1 MPRLRTFA
9 AATTLAAASVS
20 LVSVASPSEA
30 SATTTHYSFHA
41 NGWATRVRGGDLPAN
56 SGDLGYQSTS
66 CTRIAGRDKVNRT
79 AGATLPG
86 IGKIGATVTRTRT
99 IKSGHRLEARTVHKV
114 ASITLAQS
122 ALGSLSI
129 VGIESIARAYHNST
143 GFHAAGDTSI
153 GKIQLKT
160 PLGTQTFPIPSPKR
174 DLTIPG
180 VATISLGKV
189 SHSRGAHGARSS
201 VAGLHIKVAATDTT
215 IDVARAKA
223 KIADG
228 APSGVFTGFSDAIDA
243 SALGGVGSV
252 GRNPLI
258 HVPCS
263 GSHGKLRS
271 KSLAGLPLGNATQ
284 GLVSVSGLTSSNR
297 SDQDK
302 TSMGGYS
309 RATVA
314 KVSLGGGQIVV
325 KGLRAQA
332 NVKWRKGH
340 GFHVNKRGTTFAS
353 VQIAGQSV
361 PVSQLRDALNKVDI
375 PGLAKIQTGY
385 VLHRGKNKIEVVALR
400 LTLLDATDQSK
411 TVVNIG
417 HARFAVHRHS

>member
-1 MPRLRTFA
+1 MPRLRTLA
-9 AATTLAAASVS
+9 VATTLAAASVS

-30 SATTTHYSFHA
+30 QTTATHYSFHA
-41 NGWATRVRGGDLPAN
+41 NGWGTRVRGGNLPVN

-66 CTRIAGRDKVNRT
+66 CTRMSGKDLVNRT

-86 IGKIGATVTRTRT
+86 VGKIGATVTRTRT
-99 IKSGHRLEARTVHKV
+99 IKSGGRLEARSTHRV

-122 ALGSLSI
+122 TLGTLSI
-129 VGIESIARAYHNST
+129 VGIESVARAYHDAH

-153 GKIQLKT
+153 GKIELKT

-180 VATISLGKV
+180 LATISLGKV
-189 SHSRGAHGARSS
+189 TDSKSAHSAKSD
-201 VAGLHIKVAATDTT
+201 VAGLQIKVIPTNTT

-223 KIADG
+223 HIADG
-228 APSGVFTGFSDAIDA
+228 APTGVFTGFSDAIDA
-243 SALGGVGSV
+243 SVLGGVVTV

-263 GSHGKLRS
+263 GSNGRLRG
-271 KSLAGLPLGNATQ
+271 KSLAGLPLGSALQ
-284 GLVSVSGLTSSNR
+284 GLVSVSGLNSANK

-302 TSMGGYS
+302 TSMGGFS

-314 KVSLGGGQIVV
+314 SVNLGGGQIVI

-332 NVKWRKGH
+332 NANWRKGH
-340 GFHVNKRGTTFAS
+340 GFHVSKSGTTFAS
-353 VQIAGQSV
+353 VQIAGQTV
-361 PVSQLRDALNKVDI
+361 PISQLSDALNKVDI

-385 VLHRGKNKIEVVALR
+385 VVSKSKNSIEVVALR

-417 HARFAVHRHS
+417 HARFALHRHS